1 MRVDDLDV
9 TEPAAPSELGTAVK
23 QPSPPPSPRAGEE
36 AARAVTQPLPVVT
49 AERCSQ
55 CAAPLA
61 PDQRYCLQCGAAR
74 AHVSGPISGGRPGGP
89 PPTAV
94 SPQNATSPQ
103 SALSPGGP
111 QTPPPGTPGAPPNAP
126 PGFGAAQP
134 SNRNNT
140 LALLAGVGVLLLALG
155 VGVLIGRASTGSAK
169 VPPAQVI
176 SVGGSAAGT
185 AGTAT
190 TPTTTTTETPAAS
203 TAKKASKE
211 KSSSPASSSSS
222 GSSIN
227 KPAPPAVLKSVSKN
241 QSGSSYEQK
250 SKNLP
255 DVVETG

>member
-1 MRVDDLDV
+1 MHDANV
-9 TEPAAPSELGTAVK
+9 TEPAAPSERGTAVK
-23 QPSPPPSPRAGEE
+23 QPSPSPSPGAGEE
-36 AARAVTQPLPVVT
+36 AARAVTQPIPVVT
-49 AERCSQ
+49 NERCSQ

-94 SPQNATSPQ
+94 SPQGAASSQSASSTSPP
-103 SALSPGGP
+103 LS
-111 QTPPPGTPGAPPNAP
+111 PPPGTSGAPPDAP
-126 PGFGAAQP
+126 PGFAPGQP

-140 LALLAGVGVLLLALG
+140 LALLAGVGVLLLAMG

-176 SVGGSAAGT
+176 SVGGSSAGT

-203 TAKKASKE
+203 TAKKASKA
-211 KSSSPASSSSS
+211 KASSSSS
-222 GSSIN
+222 PSSGSSID
-227 KPAPPAVLKSVSKN
+227 KPAPPTVLKSVSKD

>member
-23 QPSPPPSPRAGEE
+23 QPSPAPSPRAGEE

-49 AERCSQ
+49 TERCSQ

-126 PGFGAAQP
+126 PGFDAAQP

-140 LALLAGVGVLLLALG
+140 LALLAGVGVLLLAMG

-190 TPTTTTTETPAAS
+190 TPTTTETPAAS

-211 KSSSPASSSSS
+211 KSSSPASPSSS

-227 KPAPPAVLKSVSKN
+227 KPAPPTVLKSVSKN

>member
-1 MRVDDLDV
+1 VRVDDQGV
-9 TEPAAPSELGTAVK
+9 TEPAAPSEPGT
-23 QPSPPPSPRAGEE
+23 
-36 AARAVTQPLPVVT
+36 AVTQPSPIPTPAAGEGSATAKQPIPIVT
-49 AERCSQ
+49 SERCAQ

-89 PPTAV
+89 PPTAAP
-94 SPQNATSPQ
+94 PQGATSPQ
-103 SALSPGGP
+103 SALAPGGP
-111 QTPPPGTPGAPPNAP
+111 QTPPPGVPGAPPGAP
-126 PGFGAAQP
+126 PGFGPGQQ

-140 LALLAGVGVLLLALG
+140 LALLSGVGVLLLAMG
-155 VGVLIGRASTGSAK
+155 VGVLIGRASSGSTKA
-169 VPPAQVI
+169 PPAQVI

-185 AGTAT
+185 ATTAT

-203 TAKKASKE
+203 TTKKASNAK
-211 KSSSPASSSSS
+211 ASSTPSSS
-222 GSSIN
+222 GSSIG
-227 KPAPPAVLKSVSKN
+227 KPAPPTVLKSVSKN